1 MDKSTDNEKKRR
13 RQAVVDE
20 LKSIGVKGGV
30 LRTYREEGRRFP
42 RPPTAP
48 NSDWSPT
55 VDHYPCSR
63 PMSRRTGMTHGLCP
77 PPTR

>member
-30 LRTYREEGRRFP
+30 LRTYREEGRGFP
-42 RPPTAP
+42 A
-48 NSDWSPT
+48 
-55 VDHYPCSR
+55 
-63 PMSRRTGMTHGLCP
+63 HGPQLRLEP
-77 PPTR
+77 HG